1 MEVQTESICE
11 DYGII
16 CVTRDGSNTRKLIFE
31 NDFLYEHRRNILL
44 VDEWIQNDISST
56 KIRYIL
62 QCVYLAIKFDW
73 RCSGFSGEENFV
85 GVIQYFFC

>member
-56 KIRYIL
+56 KIRHMVAQGLSVKYLTPDVVVKYIGL
-62 QCVYLAIKFDW
+62 NHLYGHA
-73 RCSGFSGEENFV
+73 
-85 GVIQYFFC
+85 